1 MRRSTLHSLYF
12 LGTNFLIF
20 GKGENMATETESQA
34 KVWTKPAATI
44 TLIEDGDIT
53 AKLKEIKAM
62 YLKKAEELENKAIGD
77 KMAEIYKAVAFYY
90 RAADAVDILIE
101 QGSKH

>member
-1 MRRSTLHSLYF
+1 
-12 LGTNFLIF
+12 
-20 GKGENMATETESQA
+20 
-34 KVWTKPAATI
+34 
-44 TLIEDGDIT
+44 
-53 AKLKEIKAM
+53 M